1 MVTLFEVNETNK
13 MIEQEK
19 LDVRK
24 IGRAHV

>member
-1 MVTLFEVNETNK
+1 MLNIMEVRETNQ

>member
-1 MVTLFEVNETNK
+1 MINIFEVHETNQ
-13 MIEQEK
+13 MISQEK